1 MYKYRA
7 QLTKGDEI
15 RYISHLDYA
24 GVMERAIRR
33 AKLPAAYTEGFNPHL
48 KMSFA
53 SPLSLGVTSDAEYM
67 DFELTKPLCQPEI
80 FDKLSAALPPGIRL
94 IKLKPVKEPKPCEG
108 KKHKALMAEVEQGI
122 YEVIAPLIGDW
133 DAAVKAVEGYN
144 GASEVNYHRVTPKK
158 TRDIEVKQYMLEPVK
173 IGMSGDLV
181 KLTMNISITQTG
193 SIKPA
198 EILELLHN
206 EYGLPVALGRALIN
220 RSKLMG
226 QGKDLIDLV

>member
-33 AKLPAAYTEGFNPHL
+33 AKLPAAYSEGFNPHL

-67 DFELTKPLCQPEI
+67 DFELTKPLCQPEV
-80 FDKLSAALPPGIRL
+80 FDKLSQALPPGIKL
-94 IKLKPVKEPKPCEG
+94 IRVKPVKEPKPCEG

-122 YEVIAPLIGDW
+122 YDIKVPLIGAW
-133 DAAVKAVEGYN
+133 EKAVQAVKQFN
-144 GASEVNYHRVTPKK
+144 GVKEINYHRVTPKK
-158 TRDIEVKQYMLEPVK
+158 TRDIEVKQYMLEPITIGLVDTWVELDMK
-173 IGMSGDLV
+173 IA
-181 KLTMNISITQTG
+181 ITQSG

-198 EILELLHN
+198 EILELLVK
-206 EYGLPVALGRALIN
+206 EYDLPADLGKARIN
-220 RSKLMG
+220 RSQLLG
-226 QGKDLIDLV
+226 QGKPLIDLV

>member
-33 AKLPAAYTEGFNPHL
+33 AKLPAAYSEGFNPHL

-80 FDKLSAALPPGIRL
+80 FDRLSRALPPGIKL
-94 IKLKPVKEPKPCEG
+94 IRLKPVKEPRPCEG
-108 KKHKALMAEVEQGI
+108 KKHKALMAEVEQGL
-122 YEVIAPLIGDW
+122 YEIEAPLVGDW
-133 DAAVKAVEGYN
+133 SKALAAIQKFNQAT
-144 GASEVNYHRVTPKK
+144 AITYHRITPKK
-158 TRDIEVKQYMLEPVK
+158 TRDIEVKQYMLDQVK
-173 IGMSGDLV
+173 ASMVGEKVLLG
-181 KLTMNISITQTG
+181 MNIAITQSG
-193 SIKPA
+193 SIKPV
-198 EILELLHN
+198 EILELLVKK
-206 EYGLPVALGRALIN
+206 YGLPIDMGKALIN
-220 RSKLMG
+220 RSQLLG
-226 QGKDLIDLV
+226 QGKPLIDLV

>member
-33 AKLPAAYTEGFNPHL
+33 AKLPAAYSEGFNPHL

-67 DFELTKPLCQPEI
+67 DFELTKNLCQPEI
-80 FDKLSAALPPGIRL
+80 FDRLSKALPPGIRL
-94 IKLKPVKEPKPCEG
+94 IRLKPVKEPKPCEG

-122 YEVIAPLIGDW
+122 YEVQAPLIGDW
-133 DAAVKAVEGYN
+133 DKALEAVQQFNRAPV
-144 GASEVNYHRVTPKK
+144 VNYHRVTPKK
-158 TRDIEVKQYMLEPVK
+158 TRDIEVKQYMLAPIK
-173 IGMSGDLV
+173 IAKSGGSTSLG
-181 KLTMNISITQTG
+181 MNIAITQSG

-198 EILELLHN
+198 EVLELLTA
-206 EYGLPVALGRALIN
+206 EFGLPVDRGRALIN
-220 RSKLMG
+220 RSQLLG
-226 QGKDLIDLV
+226 QGKPLIDLV

>member
-80 FDKLSAALPPGIRL
+80 FDKLAAALPPGIRL
-94 IKLKPVKEPKPCEG
+94 IRLKPVKEPKPCQG

-122 YEVIAPLIGDW
+122 YEVAAPLIGDW
-133 DAAVKAVEGYN
+133 DTAVKAVDRYN
-144 GASEVNYHRVTPKK
+144 RASEVSYHRVTPKK
-158 TRDIEVKQYMLEPVK
+158 TRDIEVKQYMREPVK
-173 IGMSGDLV
+173 IGMRGDWV

-206 EYGLPVALGRALIN
+206 EFGLPVALGRALIN
-220 RSKLMG
+220 RSRLMG